1 MSKKLSIR
9 KAFVI
14 GMTAAIVG
22 SGLYSQ
28 PASSMGTSTEK
39 NMAGMGYLLENCA
52 VTATDSAVV
61 ATESAVSSTAS
72 AVVVTQSA
80 ITATDSAV
88 AATESAV
95 ISTANEKDKKKD
107 TKKVS
112 SEKSKKKTKK
122 KKKTAS
128 KKKKAAKKS
137 EKGKKVAKYAKKFIG
152 NRYVYGGTSL
162 KRGTDCSGFTMSV
175 YKKFGRKLPRTS
187 SAQSRVGKTVR
198 VSKAQPGDLVFY
210 RRKGRVHHVALYIG
224 KGKVVHAAGKKW
236 GIITSR
242 MNYHKIYRVKRVL

>member
-28 PASSMGTSTEK
+28 PASSMEASAEK

-52 VTATDSAVV
+52 VA
-61 ATESAVSSTAS
+61 ATESAVTATDS

-80 ITATDSAV
+80 ITATESAV
-88 AATESAV
+88 TATESAV
-95 ISTANEKDKKKD
+95 IPAAKEKDEKKD
-107 TKKVS
+107 TKKAS
-112 SEKSKKKTKK
+112 SKKSKKTTKI

-128 KKKKAAKKS
+128 KKKTAIKKS
-137 EKGKKVAKYAKKFIG
+137 EKGKKVAIYAKKFIG